1 VPSSA
6 ASLRATVEVHPN
18 AHVAALATAQGF
30 ARRARE
36 AVDARGRFSVAL
48 AGGTAPREA
57 YALLAE
63 EPFRSAI
70 PWEGVHLFWG
80 DERCVPPSHPRS
92 NFGMASAAFVSRVPI
107 PPVNV
112 HRMPGELPPARGA
125 EAYAR
130 ELAAFFGGTV
140 PRFDLVHL
148 GIGPDGHTASLFPF
162 DDSSREWERSV
173 VPVLHRSTGEWR
185 LSLAV
190 PVLNAAAR
198 VEFLALGRGKAR
210 VVRSVVSGALDPFR
224 LPAQLVRPDDGELVW
239 MLDAEAAAGL
249 QEPPSG

>member
-1 VPSSA
+1 MPSSA
-6 ASLRATVEVHPN
+6 VSLRATVEVHAD

-48 AGGTAPREA
+48 SGGSAPREA

-63 EPFRSAI
+63 EPFRSTI
-70 PWEGVHLFWG
+70 PWSGVHLFWG
-80 DERCVPPSHPRS
+80 DERCVPPAHVRS
-92 NFGMASAAFVSRVPI
+92 NFGMAHAAFIGRVPI
-107 PPVNV
+107 PPENV

-125 EAYAR
+125 KAYAR
-130 ELAAFFGGTV
+130 ELAAYFGEGV

-148 GIGPDGHTASLFPF
+148 GVGPDAHTASLFPF
-162 DDSSREWERSV
+162 DDSLRERDRAV

-185 LSLAV
+185 LSLTV
-190 PVLNAAAR
+190 PVLNAASR
-198 VEFLALGRGKAR
+198 VEFLALGRGKAA
-210 VVRSVVSGALDPFR
+210 VVRAVVGALDPFR
-224 LPAQLVRPDDGELVW
+224 LPAQLIRPHDGELVW

-249 QEPPSG
+249 HETPGE

>member
-1 VPSSA
+1 MPSSA
-6 ASLRATVEVHPN
+6 VSLRATVEVHPD

-48 AGGTAPREA
+48 SGGTAPREA

-70 PWEGVHLFWG
+70 PWVGVHLFWG
-80 DERCVPPSHPRS
+80 DERCVPPAHARS
-92 NFGMASAAFVSRVPI
+92 NFGMAHAAFIGRVPI
-107 PPVNV
+107 PPENV
-112 HRMPGELPPARGA
+112 HRMPGEQPPARGA

-130 ELAAFFGGTV
+130 ELAAFFGEGV

-148 GIGPDGHTASLFPF
+148 GVGPDAHTASLFPF
-162 DDSSREWERSV
+162 DDSLRERDRTV
-173 VPVLHRSTGEWR
+173 VPVLHHPTGERR
-185 LSLAV
+185 LSLTLPA
-190 PVLNAAAR
+190 LNAAAR
-198 VEFLALGRGKAR
+198 VEFLALGRGKAP
-210 VVRSVVSGALDPFR
+210 VVRAVVGGALDPFR
-224 LPAQLVRPDDGELVW
+224 LPAQLVGPHDGELVW

-249 QEPPSG
+249 NEAAGE